1 MNKTLTIIVAIAL
14 TLLFAASA
22 LGEVGT
28 LKKGSW
34 FMAGGWTAG
43 FAKQG
48 GDAYKDADDKT
59 PSMFQL
65 SPCAGYFFADGLAVG
80 ALLNFESFTWG
91 DNKSTGFGFGPKL
104 YYYFGAAN
112 DIVKGKM
119 VPYATGAFTIHS
131 DKTEIPGYMEGVETT
146 TYKYSGSN
154 IHLGLGG
161 IYMFANSF
169 GVFGEAYYEMQKE
182 KQKEPTETDSVSG
195 SEFGIMIGV
204 NAFFSF
210 GD

>member
-1 MNKTLTIIVAIAL
+1 MNKTLTIIVAVAL
-14 TLLFAASA
+14 TLLLAASA
-22 LGEVGT
+22 FGEIGA

-34 FMAGGWTAG
+34 YMGGAWTAG

-48 GDAYKDADDKT
+48 GDAYKDANDKT
-59 PSMFQL
+59 PSTFYIAP
-65 SPCAGYFFADGLAVG
+65 SAGYFFTDGLAVG
-80 ALLNFESFTWG
+80 ALLGFESYTWG
-91 DNKSTGFGFGPKL
+91 DYKSTSFGFGPKL

-119 VPYATGAFTIHS
+119 VPYATGSFTFNSH
-131 DKTEIPGYMEGVETT
+131 KTEYPGVTETVT
-146 TYKYSGSN
+146 TKTSGSN

-169 GVFGEAYYEMQKE
+169 GVFGEAYYEMQKS
-182 KQKEPTETDSVSG
+182 KQKEPVEFDSVSG

-204 NAFFSF
+204 NAFFSL
-210 GD
+210 GK